1 MLKLFLIC
9 QLPKLAL
16 LLLLLIDGLDLL
28 QLLAHIFFSVI
39 DWGHRRL
46 QKEPQF
52 FFHVRKKNM
61 NYTRSVAKNGPFF
74 MSGACAAHSLSML
87 WTNLSLGTYTQSFRA
102 STVLCES
109 NHTNSILRSTF
120 STSFRNVFLE
130 RKNIYQKQ
138 KKRRYICYFQYH
150 FLSGFDDLHCK

>member
-1 MLKLFLIC
+1 MVLVSYVEVVSYVPIT
-9 QLPKLAL
+9 QIGLAVAATNRW
-16 LLLLLIDGLDLL
+16 IRFIAVA
-28 QLLAHIFFSVI
+28 AHIFFSVI

-87 WTNLSLGTYTQSFRA
+87 
-102 STVLCES
+102 
-109 NHTNSILRSTF
+109 
-120 STSFRNVFLE
+120 
-130 RKNIYQKQ
+130 
-138 KKRRYICYFQYH
+138 
-150 FLSGFDDLHCK
+150 